1 VVDAGKPG
9 IYAWVDGKPV
19 VDPHVADLFETPATP
34 VVRSSDDVLEQVL
47 GALAEEIRLML
58 DEGVV
63 AEPHDIDLAMLMGAG
78 WPFWNGGIT
87 PVLDRRGVS
96 ERVTSQWFLPKGV
109 ASLP

>member
-1 VVDAGKPG
+1 
-9 IYAWVDGKPV
+9 
-19 VDPHVADLFETPATP
+19 
-34 VVRSSDDVLEQVL
+34 
-47 GALAEEIRLML
+47 LML

-96 ERVTSQWFLPKGV
+96 ERVTSQRFLPKGV